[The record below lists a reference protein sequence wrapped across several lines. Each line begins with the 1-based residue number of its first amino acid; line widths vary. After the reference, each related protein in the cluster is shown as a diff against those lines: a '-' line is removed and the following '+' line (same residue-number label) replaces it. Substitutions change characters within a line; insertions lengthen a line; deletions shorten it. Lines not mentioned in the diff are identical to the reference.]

1 MAGRVVAA
9 CPPPLDGAALGRGQ
23 RARVIEFKAGGLH
36 QPEFLRVSGPRLR
49 DVSARAAG
57 ENKDLDVED
66 VSFRGE
72 VVVCRFPGRSKPDQ
86 LAEHNHYWVEQ
97 SDEDLEFGQFRCS
110 GGDVQLGVQQLQ
122 MSTDRVVL
130 ADGLGHEEAKQQKI
144 K

>member
-49 DVSARAAG
+49 DVSARAA
-57 ENKDLDVED
+57 
-66 VSFRGE
+66 
-72 VVVCRFPGRSKPDQ
+72 VVCRFPGRSKPDQ